1 MHVKIGGGILLYHA
15 TGVVIGEM
23 DVIGNN
29 VLFLHN
35 ASLGRTGKESGD
47 WGGCRD
53 LGGAVGPRT
62 TAVGNPARAVAGNQ
76 LYQILM
82 EHLSYQC
89 SVTTRR
95 KFSYDSW

>member
-1 MHVKIGGGILLYHA
+1 MLYGDKASLHVKIGGGILLYHA

-47 WGGCRD
+47 
-53 LGGAVGPRT
+53 LGRVP
-62 TAVGNPARAVAGNQ
+62 
-76 LYQILM
+76 
-82 EHLSYQC
+82 
-89 SVTTRR
+89 
-95 KFSYDSW
+95 